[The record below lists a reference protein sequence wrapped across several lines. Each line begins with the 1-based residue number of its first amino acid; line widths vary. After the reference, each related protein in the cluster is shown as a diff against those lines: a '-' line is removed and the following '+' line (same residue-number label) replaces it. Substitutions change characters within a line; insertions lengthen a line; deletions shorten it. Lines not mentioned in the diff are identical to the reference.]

1 MTTLTRLVSL
11 LAPPLAIVGICLAV
25 APALSE
31 QPDRRAD
38 YTESTKLLADER
50 EVARIAEIQAET
62 DRICNVQH
70 GPNSAAAFVDGAA
83 YCAVGREL
91 KRVKK

>member
-1 MTTLTRLVSL
+1 MKALTSF
-11 LAPPLAIVGICLAV
+11 LAFWLSIIGICVVA
-25 APALSE
+25 APALRE
-31 QPDRRAD
+31 QPDRRAE
-38 YTESTKLLADER
+38 YTDSSSMLADER
-50 EVARIAEIQAET
+50 EVSRIAALQAET
-62 DRICNVQH
+62 DRICNVQN

>member
-1 MTTLTRLVSL
+1 MKALTSF
-11 LAPPLAIVGICLAV
+11 LAFWLSIIGICVVA
-25 APALSE
+25 APALRE
-31 QPDRRAD
+31 QPDRRAEYAD
-38 YTESTKLLADER
+38 SNSMLADER
-50 EVARIAEIQAET
+50 EVSRIAALQAET

-70 GPNSAAAFVDGAA
+70 GPNSAAVFVDGAA

>member
-1 MTTLTRLVSL
+1 MKALTSF
-11 LAPPLAIVGICLAV
+11 LAFWLSIIGICVVA
-25 APALSE
+25 APALRE
-31 QPDRRAD
+31 QPDRRAEYID
-38 YTESTKLLADER
+38 SSSMLADER
-50 EVARIAEIQAET
+50 EVSRIAAIQAET

>member
-1 MTTLTRLVSL
+1 MKSLTSF
-11 LAPPLAIVGICLAV
+11 LAFWLAIVGICPAV

-31 QPDRRAD
+31 QPDRRYEYAD
-38 YTESTKLLADER
+38 STQTLADER
-50 EVARIAEIQAET
+50 EVSRIAAIQAET

-70 GPNSAAAFVDGAA
+70 GPNSAAVFVDGAA